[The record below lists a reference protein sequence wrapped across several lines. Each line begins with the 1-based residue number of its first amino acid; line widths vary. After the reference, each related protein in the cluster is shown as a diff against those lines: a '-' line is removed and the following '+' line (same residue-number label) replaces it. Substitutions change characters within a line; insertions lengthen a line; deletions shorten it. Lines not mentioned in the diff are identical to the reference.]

1 VTARI
6 TARWLDT
13 TAMMEMTPEE
23 HPYMPVRQAEASIK
37 ACRAVELV
45 RQGKTYDQ
53 VARAVGF
60 ANRGTAHRVVTK
72 ALSERLMVGIDE
84 LRDIELARLDALQ
97 VALWPRVEKGEVRAV
112 NSVMRIID
120 RRCRILG
127 LYPQRARSEKSFD
140 TLVIQDTGNPGEAT
154 DADGD
159 ELEEDVDAIPAA

>member
-1 VTARI
+1 VKGRVAVTREIPDRPLATTI
-6 TARWLDT
+6 GTHLVQVQMDYALVPELNLDLP
-13 TAMMEMTPEE
+13 AGLGRRCR
-23 HPYMPVRQAEASIK
+23 HPNAE
-37 ACRAVELV
+37 
-45 RQGKTYDQ
+45 
-53 VARAVGF
+53 
-60 ANRGTAHRVVTK
+60 
-72 ALSERLMVGIDE
+72 MVGIDE

-140 TLVIQDTGNPGEAT
+140 TLVIQDPGNPGEAT